1 MCIIAMQSGF
11 KVRVYNETDIE
22 SAIKLISDIIVN
34 EFSFKLDPEL
44 GQPAIIS

>member
-1 MCIIAMQSGF
+1 M
-11 KVRVYNETDIE
+11 YNETDFE

-44 GQPAIIS
+44 GQPVIIS